1 MRAPSAS
8 AEEEQQAGIDI
19 RVTESDTS
27 LSLSAS
33 VLLHCG
39 TCHNN
44 LYADVENCT
53 HTTSEKRC
61 LMADQSNMAFDFDDW
76 AGLYLE
82 NPEEFEA
89 RRQATL
95 MIEMMRG
102 SPEQCAAGREL
113 LHAYEKRVKGCDPQ
127 QRMQIAAS
135 MMMESTKELN
145 TELMLLKDAL
155 QKIEADA

>member
-1 MRAPSAS
+1 
-8 AEEEQQAGIDI
+8 
-19 RVTESDTS
+19 
-27 LSLSAS
+27 
-33 VLLHCG
+33 
-39 TCHNN
+39 
-44 LYADVENCT
+44 
-53 HTTSEKRC
+53 
-61 LMADQSNMAFDFDDW
+61 MAFDFDDW

-95 MIEMMRG
+95 MIETMRV

-113 LHAYEKRVKGCDPQ
+113 LDAYEKRVKGCDPQ

-155 QKIEADA
+155 QKLEAGA